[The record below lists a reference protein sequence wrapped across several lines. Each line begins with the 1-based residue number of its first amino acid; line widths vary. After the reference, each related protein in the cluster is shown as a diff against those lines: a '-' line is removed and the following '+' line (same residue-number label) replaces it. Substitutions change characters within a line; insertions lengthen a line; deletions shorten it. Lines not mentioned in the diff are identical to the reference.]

1 MPTSYCKKFLTTAMT
16 AAMALLIASA
26 GAQTPP
32 AADGGSAATGKQQT
46 LALSAPAQPVKLE
59 PGSVTFIG
67 NATVI
72 IRYAGLTILTDPNF
86 LHKGDHVHLGYGLT
100 SERLT
105 DPAIDFDKLPPID
118 LVLLSHLHGDHF
130 DHLVEKKLK
139 RDMPIVTTVDG
150 AAGLEQ
156 LGFTNRYGLNTWDTL
171 TVTKGDTTLR
181 INAMPGRHGPPV
193 LAGLLP
199 DVMGSMLEFSVAGG
213 NGNGTPPYRMYISGD
228 TLVYDDIQEIPR
240 RYPDIDLALLHL
252 GGTRILGV
260 MKVTMDGEDGVRM
273 MQIIAPHHAIPIH
286 YNDYTVFKSPLSD
299 FQKAVTEAGLQD
311 KVTYLKHGD
320 TYRFRQ
326 QKK

>member
-1 MPTSYCKKFLTTAMT
+1 MPTSVCTNLAAAVALAMSLLTAG
-16 AAMALLIASA
+16 A

-32 AADGGSAATGKQQT
+32 SPAQGGQAGAGRQQT
-46 LALSAPAQPVKLE
+46 LTLPAPAQPAKRE

-72 IRYAGLTILTDPNF
+72 IRYGGLTILTDPNF

-139 RDMPIVTTVDG
+139 RDMPIVTTADG

-156 LGFTNRYGLNTWDTL
+156 LGFINRYGLNTWDTL
-171 TVTKGDTTLR
+171 TVTRGDTTLR

-199 DVMGSMLEFSVAGG
+199 DVMGSMLEFSVA
-213 NGNGTPPYRMYISGD
+213 NGNDMPPYRMYISGD
-228 TLVYDDIQEIPR
+228 TLVYDDIQNIPR

-320 TYRFRQ
+320 TYRFRPRE
-326 QKK
+326 K